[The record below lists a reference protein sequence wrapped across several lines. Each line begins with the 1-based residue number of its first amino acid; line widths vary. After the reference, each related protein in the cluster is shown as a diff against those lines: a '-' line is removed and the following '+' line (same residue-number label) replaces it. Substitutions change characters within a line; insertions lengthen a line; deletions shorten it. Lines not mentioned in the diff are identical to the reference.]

1 MQFDVINRFTG
12 NIQFTAEIECE
23 EGARVSF
30 KLGLAVRW
38 GLKEGAD
45 LRGADLCDADLYGA
59 NLRGAMA

>member
-45 LRGADLCDADLYGA
+45 LCDADLYGA